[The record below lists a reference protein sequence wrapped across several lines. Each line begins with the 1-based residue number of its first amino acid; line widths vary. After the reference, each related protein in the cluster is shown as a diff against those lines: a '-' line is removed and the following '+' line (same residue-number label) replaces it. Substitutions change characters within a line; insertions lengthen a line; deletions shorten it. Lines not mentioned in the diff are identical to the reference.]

1 VVNNK
6 GNEMYPDQVEVAFDK
21 MEADLKSL
29 GWSEEYIPAVKF
41 GFAKGVIS
49 GLLNRVQPQDREFFL
64 NMIRTC
70 YDKEYL
76 ESIGHKSTL

>member
-29 GWSEEYIPAVKF
+29 GWSEEYI
-41 GFAKGVIS
+41 
-49 GLLNRVQPQDREFFL
+49 QDREFFL

>member
-1 VVNNK
+1 MLDDSVC
-6 GNEMYPDQVEVAFDK
+6 VAFDK
-21 MEADLKSL
+21 MKADLKSL
-29 GWSEEYIPAVKF
+29 GWSDDMIPVVTF
-41 GFAKGVIS
+41 GFAKGVIQ
-49 GLLNRVQPQDREFFL
+49 GLLNRVPQQDREFFL